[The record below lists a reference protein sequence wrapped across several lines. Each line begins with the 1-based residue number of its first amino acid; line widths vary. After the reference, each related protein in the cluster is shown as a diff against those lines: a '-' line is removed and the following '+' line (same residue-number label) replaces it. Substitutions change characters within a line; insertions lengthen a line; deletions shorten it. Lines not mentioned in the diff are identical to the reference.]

1 LDTTA
6 IRRPLHVFLEIVLT
20 DPSSEEPMLKIPP
33 MDNRFTK
40 IVDIPRKPI
49 GAALPPAS
57 SAERRDTGTRR
68 ALMHRIWDEFDEMP
82 GTSLTLPQASR
93 LFGVPIEVCDRI
105 LISLVKDG
113 RLRRTQDGRFR
124 LYSFVA

>member
-1 LDTTA
+1 
-6 IRRPLHVFLEIVLT
+6 
-20 DPSSEEPMLKIPP
+20 
-33 MDNRFTK
+33 
-40 IVDIPRKPI
+40 
-49 GAALPPAS
+49 
-57 SAERRDTGTRR
+57 
-68 ALMHRIWDEFDEMP
+68 MHRIWDEFDEMP